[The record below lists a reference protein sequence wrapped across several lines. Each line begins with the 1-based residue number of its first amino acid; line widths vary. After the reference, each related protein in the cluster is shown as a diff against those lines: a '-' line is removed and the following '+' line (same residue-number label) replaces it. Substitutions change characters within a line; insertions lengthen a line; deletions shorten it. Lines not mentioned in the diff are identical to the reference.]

1 MTESSLIA
9 EALQCSV
16 LFRLG
21 RDVEAALLMV
31 QICSD
36 VQSAMGHETVE
47 VQSRW
52 TALLTDM
59 QACQEAQ
66 DWLALADYLDYELP
80 QLLEAATAGQG
91 F

>member
-1 MTESSLIA
+1 MTESSLVA
-9 EALQCSV
+9 EARQCSV

-36 VQSAMGHETVE
+36 VQSAMARENVE

-59 QACQEAQ
+59 LACQEAL
-66 DWLALADYLDYELP
+66 DWLALADYLDHELP
-80 QLLEAATAGQG
+80 QLLEAAAAG
-91 F
+91 

>member
-1 MTESSLIA
+1 MTQCLLA
-9 EALQCSV
+9 AQAQQCSG

-31 QICSD
+31 QVCSD
-36 VQSAMGHETVE
+36 VQLVMERTSVE

-52 TALLTDM
+52 TALLADM
-59 QACQEAQ
+59 LARQEAQ

-80 QLLEAATAGQG
+80 EFLKSAPVI
-91 F
+91 

>member
-1 MTESSLIA
+1 MTQRLLA
-9 EALQCSV
+9 AQAQQCSG

-31 QICSD
+31 QVCSD
-36 VQSAMGHETVE
+36 VQLVMGRASVE

-59 QACQEAQ
+59 LARQEVQ
-66 DWLALADYLDYELP
+66 DWLALADYLDHELS
-80 QLLEAATAGQG
+80 QLLKAATTD
-91 F
+91 

>member
-1 MTESSLIA
+1 MTQDLLA
-9 EALQCSV
+9 ARAKDCSG

-31 QICSD
+31 QVCSD
-36 VQSAMGHETVE
+36 VQLVMERMSVE

-52 TALLTDM
+52 TALLADM
-59 QACQEAQ
+59 LARQEAQ

-80 QLLEAATAGQG
+80 EFLKSAPVI
-91 F
+91 